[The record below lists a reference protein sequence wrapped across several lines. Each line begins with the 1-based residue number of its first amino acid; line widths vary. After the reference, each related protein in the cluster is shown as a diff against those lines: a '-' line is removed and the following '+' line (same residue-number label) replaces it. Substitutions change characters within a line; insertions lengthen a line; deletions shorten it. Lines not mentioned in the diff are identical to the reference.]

1 MINNANDQ
9 KMSNR
14 KILVIGSSNTD
25 MTIKGN
31 RLPVPGET
39 VLGGEFK
46 MGQGGKGANQ
56 AVAAKRLGGDVTF
69 ICKIGNDLFG
79 KESLA
84 SYRKDGIDTSWVLR
98 SSLPSGVALIMVDG
112 KGENCI
118 SVAPGANGDF
128 SSEDI
133 ESVADV
139 IRESA
144 FLILQLEI
152 PVPAVMKAAEI
163 AHNAGVYVIL
173 NPAPAV
179 SLPESLLAN
188 VDLITPNQTETEILT
203 GISDDIEKA
212 VRRLSDLGVKNI
224 VMTMGSRGSAIYQ
237 NGRCTLVEACKVDA
251 IDATAAG
258 DTFCGAL
265 CVALSE
271 GLDLVNAARF
281 ATRASALTVQKV
293 GAQESIPFR
302 RDI

>member
-1 MINNANDQ
+1 
-9 KMSNR
+9 
-14 KILVIGSSNTD
+14 
-25 MTIKGN
+25 
-31 RLPVPGET
+31 
-39 VLGGEFK
+39 
-46 MGQGGKGANQ
+46 
-56 AVAAKRLGGDVTF
+56 
-69 ICKIGNDLFG
+69 
-79 KESLA
+79 
-84 SYRKDGIDTSWVLR
+84 
-98 SSLPSGVALIMVDG
+98 MVDG

-179 SLPESLLAN
+179 PLPESLLAN

-224 VMTMGSRGSAIYQ
+224 VMTMGSRGSAVYQ

>member
-179 SLPESLLAN
+179 PLPESLLAN

-212 VRRLSDLGVKNI
+212 VRRLSGLGVKNI
-224 VMTMGSRGSAIYQ
+224 VMTMGSRGSAVYQ